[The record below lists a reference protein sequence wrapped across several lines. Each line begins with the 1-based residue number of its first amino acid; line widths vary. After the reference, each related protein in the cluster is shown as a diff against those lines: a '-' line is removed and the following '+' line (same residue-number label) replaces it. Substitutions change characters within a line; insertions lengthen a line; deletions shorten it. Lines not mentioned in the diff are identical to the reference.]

1 MSLDRLPCRFYR
13 FLPFGLVA
21 MLAAPA
27 LAAPSACRRVP
38 GAHLGWTHSGAF
50 LGDRLVLADSTF
62 GGLQIL
68 SSDSGSWSQFSNP
81 GQGPLEFEKVLL
93 VGGGTEL
100 VVSKVESL
108 VVLASDLRPTRS
120 FDFSKIGG
128 EGRPGYFIQGVWN
141 GEEGLGYLDVSAGGQ
156 GLETGVARVE
166 TSGDPTYQ
174 FIRLI
179 TRSSP
184 EFSYYTSFPSFAAK
198 LGDRLFWLTMATP
211 AHVLEASREGGRKLD
226 VVPAEW
232 RVVPVIP
239 AGGPGSTVLDYARR
253 ERQSFL
259 AGLFGQGKELF
270 ILHRSALSAGRV
282 RWQLAAVDPDH
293 PERTRRLTLPT
304 QSPWITLVPG
314 PTVWALLEQGP
325 VDGQLPSHQTTTSV
339 LLLPSAW
346 FSAPVSP
353 LTRELKKDLCP

>member
-1 MSLDRLPCRFYR
+1 MSLDRLLSR

-21 MLAAPA
+21 LLAAPA
-27 LAAPSACRRVP
+27 LAAPALSCRRVP

-50 LGDRLVLADSTF
+50 LGDRLVLADSTL

-68 SSDSGSWSQFSNP
+68 STDSITWSQFSNP
-81 GQGPLEFEKVLL
+81 GQGPLEFEKVLVL
-93 VGGGTEL
+93 GGGNEL

-108 VVLASDLRPTRS
+108 VVLASDLKPTHS
-120 FDFSKIGG
+120 VDFSSLGG
-128 EGRPGYFIQGVWN
+128 EGRPGFFFQGVWN
-141 GEEGLGYLDVSAGGQ
+141 GEEGLGYLDLLAGREV
-156 GLETGVARVE
+156 LETGVARVE
-166 TSGDPTYQ
+166 TGGRATYQ
-174 FIRLI
+174 FIRSI
-179 TRSSP
+179 PRSSP

-198 LGDRLFWLTMATP
+198 LGDRLFWLAMATP
-211 AHVLEASREGGRKLD
+211 AHVLEASREGGRKVD
-226 VVPAEW
+226 VVPDEW

-239 AGGPGSTVLDYARR
+239 AGGPGSTILDYARR

-259 AGLFGQGKELF
+259 AGLYGQGPELF
-270 ILHRSALSAGRV
+270 ILHRSALPAGRV

-304 QSPWITLVPG
+304 DSPWITLVPG

-339 LLLPSAW
+339 LLLPSSW

-353 LTRELKKDLCP
+353 LTREPKKDLCP